1 MKVVSVLVLMITFNI
16 FLYLGGVQLFGNDI
30 LDNVVDINSNDQVTG
45 YSDIGD
51 AVPLDAQ
58 ASTNN
63 FVSDASGFSFFDA
76 LNVVWDFIKFMLNLI
91 FAPIGLLVAAG
102 LPLVVQLALGV
113 PVGLAYIFGLIVLI
127 RGGGA

>member
-1 MKVVSVLVLMITFNI
+1 MSTAKILMFMLAINI
-16 FLYLGGVQLFGNDI
+16 FLYIGGVQLFGNDI
-30 LDNVVDINSNDQVTG
+30 LDNIVSQSGGEVVG
-45 YSDIGD
+45 YSDIAD

-76 LNVVWDFIKFMLNLI
+76 LNVVWDFLKFLMNLI
-91 FAPIGLLVAAG
+91 FAPIGLIVAAG

-113 PVGLAYIFGLIVLI
+113 PVGIAYIFGLVALI
-127 RGGGA
+127 RGVSP